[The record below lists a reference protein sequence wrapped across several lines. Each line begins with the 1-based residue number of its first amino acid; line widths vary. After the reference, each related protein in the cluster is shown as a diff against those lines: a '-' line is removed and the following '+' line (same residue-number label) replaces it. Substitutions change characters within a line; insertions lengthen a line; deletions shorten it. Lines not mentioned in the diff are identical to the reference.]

1 MVTLPRTI
9 NYSTGKNSM
18 HQTGFSDATWG
29 NISCSYTQSACG
41 LGDKKFSSIIDDAQ
55 VFMKR
60 TCAHNMTTDGTE
72 ANNLEE
78 DEWACLS
85 SSKSGCESIH
95 FTSSPWLTFYFR
107 ICTMVH
113 TLCMLINPHS
123 VLLSFQ
129 VLSCHQVRFNSDWCC
144 LTYLFLPVLLYYCFI
159 VSLWLLGIS
168 LDLTWTWSTFSLL
181 FSLLDGCLAHLAPLT
196 YTWTYLILAWTYL
209 LHEYTLIATFCF
221 T

>member
-1 MVTLPRTI
+1 MLVHAGLTLVATGTLTIAMAHAAKGNMVTLPRTI

-29 NISCSYTQSACG
+29 DISCSYTQSACG

-95 FTSSPWLTFYFR
+95 FTSSP
-107 ICTMVH
+107 
-113 TLCMLINPHS
+113 
-123 VLLSFQ
+123 
-129 VLSCHQVRFNSDWCC
+129 
-144 LTYLFLPVLLYYCFI
+144 
-159 VSLWLLGIS
+159 
-168 LDLTWTWSTFSLL
+168 
-181 FSLLDGCLAHLAPLT
+181 
-196 YTWTYLILAWTYL
+196 
-209 LHEYTLIATFCF
+209 
-221 T
+221 

>member
-1 MVTLPRTI
+1 
-9 NYSTGKNSM
+9 M

-78 DEWACLS
+78 DEWACLF

-168 LDLTWTWSTFSLL
+168 LDLTWTWSTFFTAFFIAWWLL
-181 FSLLDGCLAHLAPLT
+181 SAFSTLDLHLDLFNTCLDLLAAWIHTYCHFLFHLTMLSKFMSWKCA
-196 YTWTYLILAWTYL
+196 
-209 LHEYTLIATFCF
+209 
-221 T
+221 